1 MRVKALLAGA
11 ALLGRVTVLGQVTPQ
26 ANIKFITP
34 PNIQEGVHDMRDNP
48 VHEEGSLLPITWSP
62 APEGTRISLTLFQHN
77 TTDGGSIGDFEY
89 ITQGTVGITRHPWIV
104 ATTKDLKDS
113 DVFRII
119 LFIEGETGGHTG
131 TEFFN
136 ITRKRTTTTTSTTS
150 TATLPTSTDK
160 DDEPNISST
169 STTSA
174 PTGGGNSNNSAQT
187 TNRPEDITS
196 SSSLSTGAAAGIGIG
211 ATGAVILLAGA
222 AFYFFFF
229 KPRQEKKHAALL
241 AASGGAAGFP
251 SPGATPHQHYSQ
263 VPSQH
268 GPSSMY
274 SGYAGFPPPPSSVS
288 PGPPGMTE
296 YKPPNY
302 YPGQPPP
309 PPPSEMSG
317 DWRGQPHEMAAGQM
331 ASYELPGHHQR

>member
-1 MRVKALLAGA
+1 MRVEALLVGA
-11 ALLGRVTVLGQVTPQ
+11 ALFGGTTVLGQVTPQ
-26 ANIKFITP
+26 PNIKFITP
-34 PNIQEGVHDMRDNP
+34 PNIQEGEHDMRDNP

-77 TTDGGSIGDFEY
+77 TTDGGSIGNFEY
-89 ITQGTVGITRHPWIV
+89 IMQGTVGITRHPWIV

-136 ITRKRTTTTTSTTS
+136 ITRKKTTTTTTTTTSTT
-150 TATLPTSTDK
+150 TLPTSIDK
-160 DDEPNISST
+160 DDESNSSST
-169 STTSA
+169 SVKST
-174 PTGGGNSNNSAQT
+174 PTDTENSNNSSQT
-187 TNRPEDITS
+187 TNRSEDITS
-196 SSSLSTGAAAGIGIG
+196 TSSGLSTGAAAGIGIG

-229 KPRQEKKHAALL
+229 KPRQEKKQAALL
-241 AASGGAAGFP
+241 AASGVGGAGFP
-251 SPGATPHQHYSQ
+251 SPGVTPHHHYSQ

-268 GPSSMY
+268 GPPSMY
-274 SGYAGFPPPPSSVS
+274 TSYAGIPPSVS

-302 YPGQPPP
+302 YGGQIPPQ
-309 PPPSEMSG
+309 PPSEMSG
-317 DWRGQPHEMAAGQM
+317 DWRGHPHEMAAGQM
-331 ASYELPGHHQR
+331 GSYELPGYQQR